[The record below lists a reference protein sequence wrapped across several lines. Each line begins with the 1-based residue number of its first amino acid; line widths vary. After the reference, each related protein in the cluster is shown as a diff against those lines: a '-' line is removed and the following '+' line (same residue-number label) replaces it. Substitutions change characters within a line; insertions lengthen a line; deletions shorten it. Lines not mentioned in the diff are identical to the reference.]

1 MLGTP
6 AAADAIDPHNCPRC
20 DHFHMHALAGGTSA
34 FRGVDSP
41 TFTAPSRPTEA
52 ELASAPTAWLPW
64 ELGFVPELPEVPGL
78 ARCEPAADV
87 ASKAVA

>member
-1 MLGTP
+1 MPTQP
-6 AAADAIDPHNCPRC
+6 EPSPIPPPPDPRTDA
-20 DHFHMHALAGGTSA
+20 S
-34 FRGVDSP
+34 
-41 TFTAPSRPTEA
+41 PSRPTEA

>member
-20 DHFHMHALAGGTSA
+20 DHYYMHALAGGTSS

-41 TFTAPSRPTEA
+41 IFAAP
-52 ELASAPTAWLPW
+52 APVA
-64 ELGFVPELPEVPGL
+64 VAPEG
-78 ARCEPAADV
+78 PAAPAGRAPRARLEV
-87 ASKAVA
+87 V